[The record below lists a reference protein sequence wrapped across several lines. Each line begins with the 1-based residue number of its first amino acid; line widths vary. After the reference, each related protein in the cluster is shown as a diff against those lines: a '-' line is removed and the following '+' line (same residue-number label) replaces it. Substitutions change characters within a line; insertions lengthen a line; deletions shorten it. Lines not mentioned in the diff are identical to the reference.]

1 MSFESGYDQLL
12 ETIQE
17 GKLKSLER
25 LILWDKLYSVNEKIP
40 FRSEEGKQYIITPL
54 YWAVRSRQREICR
67 YLLKNGANPWKHM
80 VYDYYPLHQAC
91 SQGDTAIVEEFINSS
106 GCNLDI
112 VNIDCDTAL
121 HIACMRG
128 HIECVTK
135 LLQAGA
141 NPSLRNAKG
150 HTPLEAAQYNNHGD
164 LFPLFK
170 QFVKGQCVVNERECG
185 SLH

>member
-67 YLLKNGANPWKHM
+67 YLLKNGFT
-80 VYDYYPLHQAC
+80 L
-91 SQGDTAIVEEFINSS
+91 VEEFINSS
-106 GCNLDI
+106 GCNLDNPWKHMVYDYI
-112 VNIDCDTAL
+112 PL
-121 HIACMRG
+121 HQDMT
-128 HIECVTK
+128 V
-135 LLQAGA
+135 
-141 NPSLRNAKG
+141 
-150 HTPLEAAQYNNHGD
+150 Y
-164 LFPLFK
+164 
-170 QFVKGQCVVNERECG
+170 
-185 SLH
+185 